1 MNNLKIIGIS
11 VETTNQNG
19 KAIEDL
25 GKLWGRFY
33 AENVIE
39 KIPNKI
45 NEEVYAVYTDYEND
59 YRGKYTTIIGM
70 AVSSLDKIPDGLV
83 GRAFE
88 AQNFKKFIAKGD
100 MPNAVGKTWKEIWDK
115 DAELNRSYIYDYE
128 VYGSRS
134 QNGANAEVDIYIGI
148 IN

>member
-1 MNNLKIIGIS
+1 MNTLKIIGIS

-33 AENVIE
+33 AENIIE

-45 NEEVYAVYTDYEND
+45 SEEVYSVYTDYESD
-59 YRGKYTTIIGM
+59 YNGKYTTIIGM
-70 AVSSLDKIPDGLV
+70 AISTLDEIPDGLI
-83 GRAFE
+83 GRTFE
-88 AQNFKKFIAKGD
+88 VQDFKKFIAKGE
-100 MPNAVGKTWKEIWDK
+100 MPDAVGKTWKEIWDQ

-134 QNGANAEVDIYIGI
+134 QNGETSEVDIYIGI
-148 IN
+148 K

>member
-1 MNNLKIIGIS
+1 MNKLKIIGIS

-128 VYGSRS
+128 VYGSKS

>member
-128 VYGSRS
+128 VYGSQS

>member
-11 VETTNQNG
+11 VEKTNQNG

-25 GKLWGRFY
+25 GKLWGRFFS
-33 AENVIE
+33 ENVIE

-70 AVSSLDKIPDGLV
+70 AVSSLDKIPAGLV

-88 AQNFKKFIAKGD
+88 AQNFKKFIAKGE